1 MISVNRQLPA
11 LFLATPK
18 QICANSVQ
26 ESGFKYLENMNRLMW
41 IVPGGY
47 PKDGTLKKKER
58 MKENTRN
65 CAVILKVMMPIL
77 DIFSTRLVPFDFTVD
92 NCRSVIIYNQT
103 IQCHPKEDGF
113 PSESS
118 SSQVSFF
125 IVSGSFSLPLRCGF
139 FFLFCYCVYC

>member
-47 PKDGTLKKKER
+47 PKDGTLKKNER
-58 MKENTRN
+58 KHQELCCNPEGHDAHTRYLFNT
-65 CAVILKVMMPIL
+65 
-77 DIFSTRLVPFDFTVD
+77 FSTV
-92 NCRSVIIYNQT
+92 
-103 IQCHPKEDGF
+103 
-113 PSESS
+113 
-118 SSQVSFF
+118 
-125 IVSGSFSLPLRCGF
+125 
-139 FFLFCYCVYC
+139 